1 MHFFRYKTIR
11 SHPLFHFPT
20 FIILLLCGILT
31 FASCSRNTKSQ
42 DTLAQGLDR
51 VVIAADNQSSTA
63 SAEPTSLR
71 ETIEATLRNNL
82 ENRELS
88 AERNGAWQV
97 IHGAVAYGDELTMM
111 VEGKQVKAVE
121 FLFSGGTMNGWEI
134 QPGPV
139 LPATKRP
146 GILARVEAGSYIG
159 QGHPDQWLGYF
170 SQIPLSL
177 NRKIAINEQTLALED
192 WARQAQWDV
201 PKNPFKEY
209 SWTLIALTNFFPNE
223 TEWQASDGKTWTLE
237 PLVRFEAQQDLS
249 DSPCGGM
256 HRLMGLAH
264 AVRYRKKLN
273 GLFDEGWGM
282 AKRVVEASVD
292 SARKFQNS
300 DGSFSTNYSARPGN
314 TSDLSASISATGHTF
329 EFLAYAL
336 EDRELAEP
344 WMEKAAERLCAM
356 LKAGQGIDLECGG
369 AYHAIAGLKLYH
381 RRRYEKQ

>member
-1 MHFFRYKTIR
+1 MSHFSQHLR
-11 SHPLFHFPT
+11 
-20 FIILLLCGILT
+20 LLLCGILT
-31 FASCSRNTKSQ
+31 VAGCSRNTKSP
-42 DTLAQGLDR
+42 DALAQGLDR
-51 VVIAADNQSSTA
+51 VVNATDGQTSTA
-63 SAEPTSLR
+63 STESAPLKQ
-71 ETIEATLRNNL
+71 TIETTLRNNL
-82 ENRELS
+82 EKRELS

-97 IHGAVAYGDELTMM
+97 IHGAVAYGDDLTMM
-111 VEGKQVKAVE
+111 VDGKQVKAIE
-121 FLFSGGTMNGWEI
+121 FLLSGGTMNGWEI
-134 QPGPV
+134 QAGPV

-170 SQIPLSL
+170 SQIPLAL
-177 NRKIAINEQTLALED
+177 DRKITINEQTLALED

-264 AVRYRKKLN
+264 AVRYRKKQN

-282 AKRVVEASVD
+282 AKKVVEASVD

-314 TSDLSASISATGHTF
+314 TSDLSSSISATGHTF

-336 EDRELAEP
+336 EDRELAQP

-356 LKAGQGIDLECGG
+356 LKAGEGIDLECGG

-381 RRRYEKQ
+381 HRRYEK